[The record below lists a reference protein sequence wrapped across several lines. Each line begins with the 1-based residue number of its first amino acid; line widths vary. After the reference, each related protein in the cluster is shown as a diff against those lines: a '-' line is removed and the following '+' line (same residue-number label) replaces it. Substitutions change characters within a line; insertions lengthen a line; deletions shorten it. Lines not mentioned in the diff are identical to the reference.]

1 MAKQKEAAARTKRPA
16 SKPLAGIAGKPA
28 KPQVGEGGGGGG
40 GARRASAG
48 KRAKEDAAAE
58 AAAAVEAEKDAVDGE
73 NGEEEDEEEED
84 EEEEEEE
91 GILFSQAP
99 AVSQAAQTRRIE
111 NLQRRNALLEQQLKE
126 QSAQQVRYYNPLFHF
141 VRHVIGNVSGTNLI
155 SRHNLKFE

>member
-1 MAKQKEAAARTKRPA
+1 MAKQKETAARTKRPA
-16 SKPLAGIAGKPA
+16 PKPLAGIAGKPA

-73 NGEEEDEEEED
+73 NGEEED

>member
-1 MAKQKEAAARTKRPA
+1 MAKHKETAARPKRPA
-16 SKPLAGIAGKPA
+16 PKPLAGIAGKPA

-84 EEEEEEE
+84 EKKKASCFPKLL
-91 GILFSQAP
+91 LFPKLHKQG
-99 AVSQAAQTRRIE
+99 V
-111 NLQRRNALLEQQLKE
+111 LKT
-126 QSAQQVRYYNPLFHF
+126 SKGGMPFLNNNSKNSLHNRF
-141 VRHVIGNVSGTNLI
+141 VTTIHCSI
-155 SRHNLKFE
+155 SFAT

>member
-58 AAAAVEAEKDAVDGE
+58 AAAAVEAEKDAV
-73 NGEEEDEEEED
+73 NGEHGE

-91 GILFSQAP
+91 GAP

-126 QSAQQVRYYNPLFHF
+126 QSAQQVRYYNPLFDF
-141 VRHVIGNVSGTNLI
+141 VRHVIGNVSGTNLK